1 MWLIFLLISFGYSLG
16 LDTFEVLRGV
26 CPVPP
31 VVEFNPKSIQTLIF
45 CQKCPP
51 FTAKG
56 GMGEPLN
63 RTADFVIEYTLKV
76 GNLWLAV
83 YHSYECESHASNF
96 GGYIVFNE
104 KGSPLHAEGGY
115 PGLCQNLSTEDIL
128 CLNHYM
134 AQGILS
140 TSISHCRINSKYELS
155 CEHIFAADT
164 DTEEKGKIQYIKKL
178 YVKDKDHFYFEVNQE
193 GKLYPVHCKRNGNV
207 FNCKGLEKLK
217 RKVP

>member
-16 LDTFEVLRGV
+16 LGTFEVLRGV

-31 VVEFNPKSIQTLIF
+31 VVEFNPKSMQTRIF

-56 GMGEPLN
+56 GMGELLN

-83 YHSYECESHASNF
+83 YRSYNCESHASNF

-104 KGSPLHAEGGY
+104 KGSLLHAESRY

-134 AQGILS
+134 AQGILI
-140 TSISHCRINSKYELS
+140 TRISHCKIDSKYELS
-155 CEHIFAADT
+155 CERIFAT
-164 DTEEKGKIQYIKKL
+164 DTGIEEKDKIQYIKNSMSKTRITFTL
-178 YVKDKDHFYFEVNQE
+178 
-193 GKLYPVHCKRNGNV
+193 R
-207 FNCKGLEKLK
+207 
-217 RKVP
+217 

>member
-16 LDTFEVLRGV
+16 LSTFEVLRRV

-31 VVEFNPKSIQTLIF
+31 VVEFKPDGTQTHIF

-51 FTAKG
+51 FTTAIR
-56 GMGEPLN
+56 MGSPLN
-63 RTADFVIEYTLKV
+63 RTADFVVEYTLKV

-83 YHSYECESHASNF
+83 YHSYKCEPHASNF

-104 KGSPLHAEGGY
+104 EGSLLHAEGGY

-134 AQGILS
+134 AQGILI
-140 TSISHCRINSKYELS
+140 TRISHCKIDSKYKLS
-155 CEHIFAADT
+155 CEQIFATDT
-164 DTEEKGKIQYIKKL
+164 DIEKKDKIQYIKKTL
-178 YVKDKDHFYFEVNQE
+178 YQR
-193 GKLYPVHCKRNGNV
+193 KRP
-207 FNCKGLEKLK
+207 LLL
-217 RKVP
+217 